1 VIHYDGDVAR
11 LKSGDKLLVDNFFNG
26 TPWTIGLNRFRQ
38 QIAEHGLQLE
48 ILPRR
53 KDAPI
58 YIERAAAAEDKDST
72 QVVNLSGIEVLP
84 EYQVSFRLSGSH

>member
-1 VIHYDGDVAR
+1 
-11 LKSGDKLLVDNFFNG
+11 VDNFFNG

-58 YIERAAAAEDKDST
+58 YIENDAAAGAEDKHST
-72 QVVNLSGIEVLP
+72 QFVSLRRIDVLP
-84 EYQVSFRLSGSH
+84 KYQVSFQLSGTH